1 MKTIYRIL
9 VRGAVCPCL
18 VLVLVLFSR
27 PESALAQAAKNDV
40 VVTLKA
46 QKVLRAADGSETLQ
60 AAERAMPGEVIQYD
74 AVYKNQSKSGVRNLV
89 PTLPIP
95 RGLEYIPDSAKPAP
109 AKASVDGKV
118 FEPLPLK
125 RKVTLPSGET
135 VEQPVP
141 PSEIRA
147 LRWEIGDLDA
157 GAAAQISAR
166 ARLASK

>member
-1 MKTIYRIL
+1 MNKTRIL
-9 VRGAVCPCL
+9 ARTVAP
-18 VLVLVLFSR
+18 VLAMALFVLMS
-27 PESALAQAAKNDV
+27 PQNALAQAASNDV
-40 VVTLKA
+40 VVMLKA
-46 QKVLRAADGSETLQ
+46 QKVLRAPDGSEILQ
-60 AAERAMPGEVIQYD
+60 MADRAMPGEVIQYD
-74 AVYKNQSKSGVRNLV
+74 AVYKNQGPSGVRNLV

-95 RGLEYIPDSAKPAP
+95 QGLEYIPDSAKPPP
-109 AKASVDGKV
+109 AKASLDGKL

-125 RKVTLPSGET
+125 RKVTLPTGQI